1 MLPRMSPAAL
11 AEAPEATAP
20 IAATQITAT
29 QITATAVADVLVEP
43 ADDLL
48 DGESLIEEISIDGMC
63 GVY

>member
-11 AEAPEATAP
+11 AEAPEAPVSIAAP
-20 IAATQITAT
+20 IPG
-29 QITATAVADVLVEP
+29 ADELVEP

-48 DGESLIEEISIDGMC
+48 TAESLIEEISIDGMC

>member
-11 AEAPEATAP
+11 AEATEAPEATVSIAAP
-20 IAATQITAT
+20 IPG
-29 QITATAVADVLVEP
+29 ADELVEP

-48 DGESLIEEISIDGMC
+48 TAESLIEEISIDGMC

>member
-11 AEAPEATAP
+11 AEATEVPEAPEAPEATVSIAAP
-20 IAATQITAT
+20 IPG
-29 QITATAVADVLVEP
+29 ADELVEP

-48 DGESLIEEISIDGMC
+48 TAESLIEEISIDGMC